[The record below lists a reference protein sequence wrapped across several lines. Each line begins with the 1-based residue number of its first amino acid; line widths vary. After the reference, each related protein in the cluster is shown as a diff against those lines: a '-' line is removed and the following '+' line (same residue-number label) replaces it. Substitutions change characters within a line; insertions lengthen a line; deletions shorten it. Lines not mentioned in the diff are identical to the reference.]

1 MDGWRLIIDVERCED
16 CNNCVLAC
24 KDEHVGNEW
33 PGYAAAQPLHG
44 QRWID
49 VERTERG
56 DYPLI
61 DVAYLPL
68 TCMQCD
74 EAPCVAAG
82 AGALRKREDGIVLID
97 PVLARGRRDVV
108 ASCPYGAIWWN
119 EEAELPQKC
128 TFCAHLLDG
137 GWAQPR
143 CVQACPTG
151 ALAVLRAGDANMAA
165 LAERDHLEV
174 LRPDYGTAPRVYYRN
189 LHRWNTFRVS
199 GTVTID
205 RDGVVDCAAGA
216 AVTLRA
222 RVATTGT
229 VAEGA
234 DAAPGAL
241 AAPAAT
247 PGVAAA
253 ATVTDPAA
261 PGTGAA
267 TVVRPV
273 TMAKTVTDPFGDFA
287 FDGLPAKP
295 TTYLLRAEMD
305 GYETTQVDIR
315 LVESLTVE
323 PIHLTRRST

>member
-82 AGALRKREDGIVLID
+82 AGAVRKREDGIVLID
-97 PVLARGRRDVV
+97 PTLARGRRDIV

-128 TFCAHLLDG
+128 TFCAHLLDE
-137 GWAQPR
+137 GWTQPR
-143 CVQACPTG
+143 CVQVCPTR
-151 ALAVLRAGDANMAA
+151 ALAVLRADDAQMAA
-165 LAERDHLEV
+165 LVERDHLEA
-174 LRPDYGTAPRVYYRN
+174 LHPDMGTVPRVYYRN

-205 RDGVVDCAAGA
+205 RDDVVDCAAGA
-216 AVTLRA
+216 RVTLRS
-222 RVATTGT
+222 
-229 VAEGA
+229 
-234 DAAPGAL
+234 
-241 AAPAAT
+241 PAAT
-247 PGVAAA
+247 TDLAPADPAAAGEAGARAAA
-253 ATVTDPAA
+253 A
-261 PGTGAA
+261 
-267 TVVRPV
+267 
-273 TMAKTVTDPFGDFA
+273 AKTVTDPFGDFA
-287 FDGLPAKP
+287 FDGLPAEPAKY
-295 TTYLLRAEMD
+295 TLSVEMD
-305 GYETTQVDIR
+305 GFETAQIDLHVWNSR
-315 LVESLTVE
+315 TVE
-323 PIHLTRRST
+323 PIHLSRRSVSS

>member
-1 MDGWRLIIDVERCED
+1 MDGRRLIIDVERCED

-49 VERTERG
+49 IERTERG

-82 AGALRKREDGIVLID
+82 GSAVRKREDGIVLID
-97 PVLARGRRDVV
+97 TVLARGRRDIV

-119 EEAELPQKC
+119 EEAQLPQKC

-151 ALAVLRAGDANMAA
+151 ALAVLRADDANMAA
-165 LAERDHLEV
+165 KAEQDHLEV
-174 LRPDYGTAPRVYYRN
+174 LHPGYGTAPRVYYRN

-216 AVTLRA
+216 RVTLRA
-222 RVATTGT
+222 RVAGTGFAVVRASAT
-229 VAEGA
+229 AVPAVPDMGT
-234 DAAPGAL
+234 
-241 AAPAAT
+241 APA
-247 PGVAAA
+247 V
-253 ATVTDPAA
+253 PAA
-261 PGTGAA
+261 PGSATAA
-267 TVVRPV
+267 GPV
-273 TMAKTVTDPFGDFA
+273 TTLKTVTDPFGDFA
-287 FDGLPAKP
+287 FDGLPAESAA
-295 TTYLLRAEMD
+295 YLLRVEMD
-305 GYETTQVDIR
+305 GFETAQVDLH
-315 LVESLTVE
+315 LVKSLTVG
-323 PIHLTRRST
+323 PIHLMRQAVPASEDEPWT